1 MKPIKKIV
9 AVTACPTGIAHTVMA
24 AEALK
29 KTAEVMGYDMKVE
42 TQGAE
47 GPKTVLSDRDIAEAD
62 LVIIGSDIHVDP
74 SRFANKPVYATS
86 TSRAIRSTRAV
97 IEDAIAEAQ
106 SITSDVPE
114 TVPEAMAS
122 EPVSTSNVTPAT
134 AADIPVPSS
143 DVAPKRLVGITSC
156 PTGIAHTFMAAEAL
170 RKAAIELGHEIKVET
185 QGSVG
190 AKNQLTPE
198 DIAQADAVVIA
209 ADTYVDVS
217 RFQGKRVYETSTKQA
232 LKAGKSV
239 IETALNLP
247 APTGQPVAAAGSG
260 DYVQAVRQAK
270 AEQSARRS
278 GPYRHLLTGVSYMLP
293 VIVAGG
299 LIIALSFVFGLKP
312 EPGSFGDALMQ
323 IGGKAAF
330 ALIVPVLSGF
340 IAFSIADRPG
350 LAPGLIG
357 GMLASN
363 LGMGFL
369 GGIVSGFLA
378 GYIALLVRD
387 KVKLPTSL
395 EGLKPVLVIP
405 LLSTL
410 AVGLLL
416 IYVFG
421 GPVKATLDGLTAFL
435 QGMGQTNAVILGLL
449 LGGMMAV
456 DMGGPVNKAAYTFA
470 VGLLASNL
478 YAPMAA
484 VMAAGMTPPLGLAL
498 ATLIA
503 KRRFTEEE
511 REAGRVAS
519 VLGISFITEGAIPFA
534 AKDPLRVLPACILG
548 SAVAGALSMLFGCT
562 LRAPHG
568 GIFVLAIPNAV
579 GNGGLY
585 VVAIAIGTLVT
596 ALAIIQL
603 KRWQPRA
610 KAAVEPTGS
619 NV

>member
-1 MKPIKKIV
+1 MVRIERIA

-29 KTAEVMGYDMKVE
+29 KTAQVMGYDMQVE
-42 TQGAE
+42 TQGSDGIKNA
-47 GPKTVLSDRDIAEAD
+47 LSVADIAAANLVIVAADIYVDLERFRGKPVYAVSTSKAIRDTRQVIEAAIAEAD
-62 LVIIGSDIHVDP
+62 QTQPDV
-74 SRFANKPVYATS
+74 
-86 TSRAIRSTRAV
+86 
-97 IEDAIAEAQ
+97 Q
-106 SITSDVPE
+106 SIARPVEAAPSQPIQPMSDNV
-114 TVPEAMAS
+114 AAS
-122 EPVSTSNVTPAT
+122 A
-134 AADIPVPSS
+134 
-143 DVAPKRLVGITSC
+143 APKYLVGITSC

-198 DIAQADAVVIA
+198 DIERADAVAIA
-209 ADTYVDVS
+209 ADTHVDLS
-217 RFQGKRVYETSTKQA
+217 RFAGKRLYQTSTKQA
-232 LKAGKSV
+232 LKDGKGV
-239 IETALNLP
+239 IQTALDTPLP
-247 APTGQPVAAAGSG
+247 SATPSNNGYLQS
-260 DYVQAVRQAK
+260 VQQAK

-278 GPYRHLLTGVSYMLP
+278 GPYKHLLTGVSYMLP

-299 LIIALSFVFGLKP
+299 LIIALSFVFGLNPP
-312 EPGSFGDALMQ
+312 EGTFGNALMQ
-323 IGGKAAF
+323 IGGKSAF

-369 GGIVSGFLA
+369 GGILSGFLA
-378 GYIALLVRD
+378 GYIALFLRE
-387 KVKLPTSL
+387 KINLPANF

-421 GPVKATLDGLTAFL
+421 GPVKAILDGLTAFL
-435 QGMGQTNAVILGLL
+435 QNMGQTNAVILGLL

-470 VGLLASNL
+470 VGLLATNIFG
-478 YAPMAA
+478 PMAA

-498 ATLIA
+498 ATLMA
-503 KRRFTEEE
+503 KRLFTEDE
-511 REAGRVAS
+511 RQAGKVAS

-534 AKDPLRVLPACILG
+534 AKDPLRVLPACIIG
-548 SAVAGALSMLFGCT
+548 SAITGALSMLFGCT

-579 GNGGLY
+579 GRGGLY
-585 VVAIAIGTLVT
+585 VVAIAVGTLVT
-596 ALAIIQL
+596 ALVVTQL
-603 KRWQPRA
+603 KRWWQQKP
-610 KAAVEPTGS
+610 KNQEVPEPELVS
-619 NV
+619 SAR